1 MADTENTIHVEGILS
16 SALQVYLRISMW
28 HGYVRDQEVEH
39 KVVESAKADDNAAIF
54 YKKLSA
60 CPLFKKYKKLV
71 SKARKQ
77 HYLLTMPW
85 LDNGVRILPASLLLE
100 YKNRVESVIDLINAE
115 ARYIASNRDAL
126 NEYAKIH
133 LGELYKESD
142 VPTASDLERAFGA
155 SVEFWPMP
163 KTGEWRIE
171 AEEQLIKEM
180 DAKLN
185 AQIEQR
191 YKTALST
198 TGKKILDCAR
208 RLHKA
213 LLGKRLHASTVEAFN
228 ELLDLIPHLNISN
241 DAEVNRIHRQLIESV
256 GDLDVEDLRA
266 DRTLRTRKAAKL
278 GAIIASMEAKEKAA

>member
-142 VPTASDLERAFGA
+142 VPTAADLERAFGA
-155 SVEFWPMP
+155 SIEFWPMP
-163 KTGEWRIE
+163 KTGDWRIE
-171 AEEQLIKEM
+171 AEECLIKEM

-198 TGKKILDCAR
+198 TSKKILDCAR

-241 DAEVNRIHRQLIESV
+241 DAEVNRIYRQLIESV

>member
-1 MADTENTIHVEGILS
+1 MADTENTIHVEDILS

-71 SKARKQ
+71 SKARGQ

-126 NEYAKIH
+126 SEYAKIH

-142 VPTASDLERAFGA
+142 VPTAADLERAFGA
-155 SVEFWPMP
+155 SIEFWPMP
-163 KTGEWRIE
+163 KTGDWRIE
-171 AEEQLIKEM
+171 AEECLIKEM

-191 YKTALST
+191 YKTALSNT
-198 TGKKILDCAR
+198 SKKILDCAR

-241 DAEVNRIHRQLIESV
+241 DAEVNRIYRQLIESV

>member
-1 MADTENTIHVEGILS
+1 MTDTENTIYVEGILS

-39 KVVESAKADDNAAIF
+39 EVVENAKADNNAAIF
-54 YKKLSA
+54 YKKLSS

-71 SKARKQ
+71 SKARSQ

-100 YKNRVESVIDLINAE
+100 YKNRVESLIDLINAE
-115 ARYIASNRDAL
+115 ARHIAANRDAL

-142 VPTASDLERAFGA
+142 VPTAKDLESAFGA
-155 SVEFWPMP
+155 TVEYWPMP
-163 KTGEWRIE
+163 KSGDWRIE
-171 AEEQLIKEM
+171 SERELIKEL

-185 AQIEQR
+185 AQVEQR
-191 YKTALST
+191 YNTALSNT
-198 TGKKILDCAR
+198 SKKILDCLR

-228 ELLDLIPHLNISN
+228 ELLDLIPHLNIGN
-241 DAEVNRIHRQLIESV
+241 DPEVTRVHKQLVESI

-266 DRTLRTRKAAKL
+266 DKTLRTRKAAKL
-278 GAIIASMEAKEKAA
+278 GAIIASMEAKQQAA